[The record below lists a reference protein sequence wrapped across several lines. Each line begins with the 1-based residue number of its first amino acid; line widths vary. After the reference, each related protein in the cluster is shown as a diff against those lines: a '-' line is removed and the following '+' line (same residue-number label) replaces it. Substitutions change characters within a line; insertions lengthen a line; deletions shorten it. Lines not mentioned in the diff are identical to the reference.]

1 MLSPNYQWAGFLLHV
16 CESVMGNRN
25 KFRHRN
31 GVRGKK
37 KKKKRNGV
45 RSGGEVLVQPTES
58 GQTGPACR
66 LVSAP
71 GFCVAKW
78 VCGDEDFWGVWKVP
92 AISFSI
98 LIPAPKGPL

>member
-1 MLSPNYQWAGFLLHV
+1 MCVSQLLAIEINFAIELV
-16 CESVMGNRN
+16 FE
-25 KFRHRN
+25 
-31 GVRGKK
+31 KK
-37 KKKKRNGV
+37 KKKERNGV

-78 VCGDEDFWGVWKVP
+78 VCGNEDFWGGVWKVP
-92 AISFSI
+92 AVSFSI

>member
-1 MLSPNYQWAGFLLHV
+1 MCVSQLWEIEINFAIEMVFG
-16 CESVMGNRN
+16 
-25 KFRHRN
+25 
-31 GVRGKK
+31 GKK